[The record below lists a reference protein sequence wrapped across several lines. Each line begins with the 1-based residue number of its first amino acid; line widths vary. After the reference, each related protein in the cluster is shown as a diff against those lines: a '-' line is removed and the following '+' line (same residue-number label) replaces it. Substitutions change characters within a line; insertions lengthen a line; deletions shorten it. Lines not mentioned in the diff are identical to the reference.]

1 MPENITSQKTN
12 QTINIPLFAENI
24 PQPKET
30 NFKQIKE
37 NIKIAYTDCLLA
49 LEKIESNSVD
59 CIITDPPYFLDGME
73 NNWNLEK
80 LQQRKGKA
88 KVIGGLPVGM
98 KFDPQQGKRLQEFM
112 SAVAKKLLRVLK
124 PGGFF
129 LCFSQGR
136 LYHRMVIAI
145 EEAGFEVRDMLIW
158 KKAGQA
164 KAFSQNH
171 FVKKMKISEKE
182 KQTILKSLANRK
194 TPQLKSESEPI
205 VLAQKP
211 KEGTFID
218 NWIKWETGLINIDKS
233 LNGNFPST
241 VMDVKKP
248 TGKERII
255 NHMTLKPVKLIEYLT
270 LIFSKKNQ
278 VILDPFMGSGTTGI
292 ACLNTERKFIGV
304 EINDYYF
311 SLAENRLKKHE

>member
-1 MPENITSQKTN
+1 
-12 QTINIPLFAENI
+12 
-24 PQPKET
+24 
-30 NFKQIKE
+30 
-37 NIKIAYTDCLLA
+37 
-49 LEKIESNSVD
+49 
-59 CIITDPPYFLDGME
+59 
-73 NNWNLEK
+73 
-80 LQQRKGKA
+80 
-88 KVIGGLPVGM
+88 M

-112 SAVAKKLLRVLK
+112 SVVAQKLFRVLK

-136 LYHRMVIAI
+136 LYHRMVMAI
-145 EEAGFEVRDMLIW
+145 EEAGFEIRDMLIW
-158 KKAGQA
+158 KKTGQA
-164 KAFSQNH
+164 KAFSQDH

-182 KQTILKSLANRK
+182 KKAIINSLANRK

-241 VMDVKKP
+241 IMDVKKP
-248 TGKERII
+248 TSQERTI

-270 LIFSKKNQ
+270 LIFSKENQ

-292 ACLNTERKFIGV
+292 ACLNTDRKFIGI

>member
-1 MPENITSQKTN
+1 MSENTTTQKTN
-12 QTINIPLFAENI
+12 QIINISLFAENT
-24 PQPKET
+24 ET
-30 NFKQIKE
+30 NFKSVKE
-37 NIKIAYTDCLLA
+37 NIKIVQADCLLA

-80 LQQRKGKA
+80 LQEKKDKA
-88 KVIGGLPVGM
+88 KVVGGLPVGM

-112 SAVAKKLLRVLK
+112 SIVAKKLLRVLK

-136 LYHRMVIAI
+136 LYHRMVMAV
-145 EEAGFEVRDMLIW
+145 EEAGFEIRDMLIW

-164 KAFSQNH
+164 KAFSQDH
-171 FVKKMKISEKE
+171 FVKKMRISEKE
-182 KQTILKSLANRK
+182 KRVILNSLANRK

-211 KEGTFID
+211 KEGTFIN
-218 NWIKWETGLINIDKS
+218 NWIRWETGLINIDKS

-241 VMDVKKP
+241 IMDVKKP
-248 TGKERII
+248 VGKERII

-270 LIFSKKNQ
+270 LIFSKENQ

-292 ACLNTERKFIGV
+292 ACLNTDRKFIGI

-311 SLAENRLKKHE
+311 SLAENRLKKHK

>member
-24 PQPKET
+24 PQPKEN

-37 NIKIAYTDCLLA
+37 NIKIAYADCLLA

>member
-1 MPENITSQKTN
+1 MPEIITPQKRIN
-12 QTINIPLFAENI
+12 QIIENIPLVANKRF
-24 PQPKET
+24 
-30 NFKQIKE
+30 NFKLLKE
-37 NIKIAYTDCLLA
+37 NIKIVQADCLLA
-49 LEKIESNSVD
+49 LDKIESNSVD

-80 LQQRKGKA
+80 LQEKKDKA

-112 SAVAKKLLRVLK
+112 SEVAKKLLRVLK

-136 LYHRMVIAI
+136 LYHRMVVAI
-145 EEAGFEVRDMLIW
+145 EETGFEIRDMLIW
-158 KKAGQA
+158 KKTGQA
-164 KAFSQNH
+164 KAFSQDH

-182 KQTILKSLANRK
+182 KKIILNSLANRK

-211 KEGTFID
+211 KEGTFIT

-241 VMDVKKP
+241 VMDVRKP

-255 NHMTLKPVKLIEYLT
+255 NHMTLKPVKLIENLT
-270 LIFSKKNQ
+270 LIFTKKNQ

-292 ACLNTERKFIGV
+292 ACLNTDRKFIGI

-311 SLAENRLKKHE
+311 SLAENRLKEHE

>member
-1 MPENITSQKTN
+1 MSENTTTQKTN
-12 QTINIPLFAENI
+12 QIINISLFAENT
-24 PQPKET
+24 ET
-30 NFKQIKE
+30 NFKSVKE
-37 NIKIAYTDCLLA
+37 NIKIVQADCLLA

-80 LQQRKGKA
+80 LQEKKDKA
-88 KVIGGLPVGM
+88 KVVGGLPVGM

-112 SAVAKKLLRVLK
+112 SIVAKKLLRVLK

-129 LCFSQGR
+129 LCFSQDR
-136 LYHRMVIAI
+136 LYHRMVMAV
-145 EEAGFEVRDMLIW
+145 EEVGFEIRDMLIW

-164 KAFSQNH
+164 KAFSQDH
-171 FVKKMKISEKE
+171 FVKKMRISEKE
-182 KQTILKSLANRK
+182 KRVILNSLANRK

-211 KEGTFID
+211 KEGTFIN
-218 NWIKWETGLINIDKS
+218 NWIRWETGLINIDKS

-241 VMDVKKP
+241 IMDVKKP
-248 TGKERII
+248 VGKERII

-270 LIFSKKNQ
+270 LIFSKENQ

-292 ACLNTERKFIGV
+292 ACLNTDRKFIGI

-311 SLAENRLKKHE
+311 SLAENRLKKHK